1 MLCCCCQR
9 QCSALVRH
17 GTLHH
22 AHACG
27 GCTYTATQHKTNAK
41 PGSKPSSE
49 RCSAWKHNYCMAHIS
64 RLSASSA
71 DRAVAL
77 HCSRPEGAN
86 TLPAM
91 TVPTQAL
98 QHRSRRPQRTT
109 QPQHIATQRAVGTS
123 CTAAAALL
131 FDPWETS
138 HPALRQVHCN
148 ARVPVLA
155 CCARCRPLLPATPSV
170 TPVPSPGE
178 PPPLFSDHHRH
189 FCMPKQVQPSH

>member
-1 MLCCCCQR
+1 MHLQLLHKRLHLLSQQSASHTNTARATTAKHAKHADVQTRQTGSVLCCCCQG
-9 QCSALVRH
+9 QFSALMRY
-17 GTLHH
+17 GYLHH

-41 PGSKPSSE
+41 PASKPSSE
-49 RCSAWKHNYCMAHIS
+49 RCSACKHNYCMAHIS

-98 QHRSRRPQRTT
+98 QHISRRPQHTT
-109 QPQHIATQRAVGTS
+109 RSNNARGWHQLHS
-123 CTAAAALL
+123 CSCC
-131 FDPWETS
+131 FDPWGDKPPS
-138 HPALRQVHCN
+138 FAASAL
-148 ARVPVLA
+148 
-155 CCARCRPLLPATPSV
+155 
-170 TPVPSPGE
+170 
-178 PPPLFSDHHRH
+178 
-189 FCMPKQVQPSH
+189 